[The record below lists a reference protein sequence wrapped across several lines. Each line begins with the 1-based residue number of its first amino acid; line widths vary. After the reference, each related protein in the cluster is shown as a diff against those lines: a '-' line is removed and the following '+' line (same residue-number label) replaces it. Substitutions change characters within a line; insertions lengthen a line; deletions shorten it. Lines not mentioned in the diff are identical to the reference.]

1 MILARKLASL
11 ILYTHDKSKMII
23 NKRLKVNAIKEI
35 KHLFKQSLIS
45 MYVCVYVCVYIY
57 IDVHK
62 NKYMYMYIF
71 ILP

>member
-11 ILYTHDKSKMII
+11 NLYTHDKSKMII

-35 KHLFKQSLIS
+35 KHLFKQCLIS
-45 MYVCVYVCVYIY
+45 MYVQMFVYIYIY